1 MSDRIQHRNKQ
12 IAELLK
18 DFRRGSINRREL
30 IARGT
35 ALGISAFFLGRL
47 ATDRA
52 FAQDATPEAI
62 EPGSTLTMPA
72 DLRTDLSGQ
81 EITAII
87 GDDGSGLG
95 VAWEEAALAKF
106 TEATG
111 IAVTRISGNQNAN
124 ERLTGQYLPVLNAQA
139 GDIDVMQIDVIWPG
153 ILAPHAID
161 LTEAASGVV
170 GNHFQAI
177 VENNTVDGTLV
188 GIPFYTDAGL
198 LYYRTDLFEK
208 HGIAGAPATW
218 DDLQTAAQTIMDA
231 ERGEGMADMWGF
243 VWQGNAYEGLTC
255 NALEW
260 QVSNGGGS
268 IIEPDGTV
276 SVNNPQVAEA
286 INRAAGWVGTISPEG
301 VTTYQ
306 EEESRGVWQGGNA
319 AMMRNWPYA
328 FSLGQAPDS
337 VIRDMF
343 DVSVL
348 PMGSGEG
355 ARNAATLGGWQ
366 MMASSYSESPDA
378 AVELCKFLTS
388 AESQKSRAI
397 ELSTLPTIASLYE
410 DAEVLEAQPFFGR
423 LVETFSG
430 GAVARPSTV
439 SSSEYNNVSIA
450 YFSAVHSVLTGTTDA
465 ESALGD
471 LEGELEEIMSEL

>member
-1 MSDRIQHRNKQ
+1 VTDRIKYRNKQ

-18 DFRRGSINRREL
+18 DYRRGSITRREL
-30 IARGT
+30 ISRGS

-47 ATDRA
+47 TTDRA
-52 FAQDATPEAI
+52 FAQDATPETIA
-62 EPGSTLTMPA
+62 PGSTLTTLPA
-72 DLRTDLSGQ
+72 DLRTDLAGQ
-81 EITAII
+81 EITAVLAQ
-87 GDDGSGLG
+87 DGPG
-95 VAWEEAALAKF
+95 VPPEEVYLAKF

-111 IAVTRISGNQNAN
+111 IVVNRISGASNAN
-124 ERLTGQYLPVLNAQA
+124 DRLASYLQVLNAQA
-139 GDIDVMQIDVIWPG
+139 GDIDAMQIDVIWPG

-161 LTEAASGVV
+161 LTEAASGVIA
-170 GNHFQAI
+170 NHFQAI
-177 VENNTVDGTLV
+177 VQNNTVDGKLV

-218 DDLQTAAQTIMDA
+218 ADLQTAAQTIMDA
-231 ERGEGMADMWGF
+231 ERGEGAADMWGY

-276 SVNNPQVAEA
+276 SVNNPNAAAA
-286 INRAAGWVGTISPEG
+286 INMAAGWVGTISPEG

-306 EEESRGVWQGGNA
+306 EEEARGVWQGGNA

-328 FSLGQAPDS
+328 FSAGQAADS
-337 VIRDMF
+337 PIRDMF

-348 PMGSGEG
+348 PMGDAEG

-366 MMASSYSESPDA
+366 MMASQYSESPDA
-378 AVELCKFLTS
+378 AIELCKFMTS
-388 AESQKSRAI
+388 TEVQKSRAI
-397 ELSTLPTIASLYE
+397 ETSNLPTIESLYS
-410 DAEVLEAQPFFGR
+410 DADVLDAQPFFGR

-450 YFSAVHSVLTGTTDA
+450 YFTAVHGVLTGGGDA
-465 ESALGD
+465 ESALAD
-471 LEGELEEIMSEL
+471 LEGELQDIMSELE